1 MRRDGPMPLALFYR
15 GLLYALAERRRSF
28 VADGDDFHA
37 AFRRMLESAREKGL
51 PVPAA
56 DLLDQFDPVFGLSPH
71 AAEML
76 FEGERDFI
84 LSLMNPRLVTASF
97 KITSED
103 AGEALGRLDAAHVFR
118 VLAQDLDSQLPS
130 PM

>member
-1 MRRDGPMPLALFYR
+1 MTAGASMPLALFYR
-15 GLLYALAERRRSF
+15 GLLYALAERRSSF
-28 VADGDDFHA
+28 VADGDAFHA
-37 AFRRMLESAREKGL
+37 AFKHMLEAAQAKGL
-51 PVPAA
+51 PVPAE

-97 KITSED
+97 KISKED
-103 AGEALGRLDAAHVFR
+103 AREALARLNAAETFR
-118 VLAQDLDSQLPS
+118 VLATDLDGQLVS